1 MATID
6 ITKENFR
13 SQIPDSGI
21 ALIDFWAEWCMPCN
35 RFTPIYESAA
45 QRHPDVVFGKVN
57 TDEQQE
63 LAAGFKIRSIP
74 SLVVFR
80 DGVIMY
86 EKAGILNGRQLD
98 ALIENVKNTDM
109 QAVQNTISTTLSH
122 NQ

>member
-1 MATID
+1 
-6 ITKENFR
+6 
-13 SQIPDSGI
+13 
-21 ALIDFWAEWCMPCN
+21 MPCN